1 MLARFLNERKIH
13 YSVIHSAI
21 GFWEVGKLSKYVGT
35 SKRDLDL
42 YSLATSPSVFIES
55 IQTLKN
61 IFI

>member
-21 GFWEVGKLSKYVGT
+21 GFWEVKYVGT